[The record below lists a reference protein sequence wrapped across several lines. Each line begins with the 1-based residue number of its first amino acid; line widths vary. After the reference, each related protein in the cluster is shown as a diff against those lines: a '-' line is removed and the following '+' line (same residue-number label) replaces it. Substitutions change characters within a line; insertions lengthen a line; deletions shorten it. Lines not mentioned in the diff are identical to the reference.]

1 MATKKNKQKSNKLS
15 NYVNKKSL
23 IRLGIALSLTANL
36 VIAVIVILALV
47 QSMQGK
53 ITSLSTNSALISST
67 CNNYFNKQTY
77 RTGTLSKVDGVSF
90 QPVYLK
96 DTSNNACNRINLSS
110 TFEQKTLLEVNKQ
123 NATNYYVNTTKL
135 NTGYFATHPETVTIP
150 IYYNENTNQP
160 INLDTLDPY
169 YP

>member
-1 MATKKNKQKSNKLS
+1 MATKKKKQKSNNLS
-15 NYVNKKSL
+15 NYINKKSL

-36 VIAVIVILALV
+36 VIIVIVILALI
-47 QSMQGK
+47 QSSQGK
-53 ITSLSTNSALISST
+53 ITSLSTNSALISRT

-77 RTGTLSKVDGVSF
+77 RTGTLSKIDGVSF
-90 QPVYLK
+90 QPVYLN
-96 DTSNNACNRINLSS
+96 DTSNNACNQMTLSS

-135 NTGYFATHPETVTIP
+135 NTGYFAAHPETVTIP
-150 IYYNENTNQP
+150 IYYNEKTKQP
-160 INLDTLDPY
+160 INLDTIDPY